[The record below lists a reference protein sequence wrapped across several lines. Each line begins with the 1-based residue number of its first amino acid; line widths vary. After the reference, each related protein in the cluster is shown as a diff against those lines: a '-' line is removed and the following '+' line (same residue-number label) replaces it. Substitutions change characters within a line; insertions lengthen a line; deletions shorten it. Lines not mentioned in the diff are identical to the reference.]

1 MKQLLLAM
9 LMLTATL
16 TAQSQYVNGVQVTGT
31 TSSLIQK
38 FKAKGWTFVKYIEG
52 AAYMK
57 GSIGGFSGCEMFI
70 YSTKSG
76 LAAKAVVY
84 LPEQNSWMAINDRYT
99 NLVDA
104 YIKKFGEPDVRV
116 EEFEYPYELGDGYES
131 TAIRADKT
139 NINAIWIGLD
149 NANYQVAITKF
160 MQVTLTCENAANMRI
175 RVKEKEN
182 SLFD

>member
-1 MKQLLLAM
+1 MKSLLLVM

-38 FKAKGWTFVKYIEG
+38 FKAKGWTYVKNIEG
-52 AAYMK
+52 AAYMR
-57 GSIGGFSGCEMFI
+57 GSIGGYSDCEMFI
-70 YSTKSG
+70 YSTKAG

-104 YIKKFGEPDVRV
+104 YIKKFGEPDYKNQ
-116 EEFEYPYELGDGYES
+116 EFEYPYELGDGYEA
-131 TAIRADKT
+131 TAIRSDKT
-139 NINAIWIGLD
+139 DIHSIWIGYE
-149 NANYQVAITKF
+149 NGNYQVAITKF

-175 RVKEKEN
+175 RAKEKEN